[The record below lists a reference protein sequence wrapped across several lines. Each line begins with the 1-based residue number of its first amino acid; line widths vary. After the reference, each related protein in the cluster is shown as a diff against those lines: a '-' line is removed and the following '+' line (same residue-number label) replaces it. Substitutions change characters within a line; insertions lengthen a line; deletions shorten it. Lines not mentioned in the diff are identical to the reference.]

1 MKNKFFIA
9 FLSVFFLF
17 GLTACSNDK
26 AKDTASSSSSSSSS
40 STSSSSAKSL
50 SSKASSTS
58 KNSLSR
64 ARSTKGNSADFALM
78 IKTAQSQ
85 IPALKAQLNGENDT
99 FKDIAIDEGEDSTI
113 IYNYTFS
120 QPQNINLDNEAL
132 KQVLIPE
139 VEPLLNRAKAIA
151 PDVKVLVKYDNPDG
165 SNLATI
171 SVTQADIE
179 AAKATTQE

>member
-26 AKDTASSSSSSSSS
+26 AKDTASSSSSS

-113 IYNYTFS
+113 IYTYTFS

-179 AAKATTQE
+179 AAKAITQE

>member
-26 AKDTASSSSSSSSS
+26 AKDTASSSSSS

>member
-26 AKDTASSSSSSSSS
+26 AKDTASSSSSS

-99 FKDIAIDEGEDSTI
+99 FKDIATDEGEDSTI
-113 IYNYTFS
+113 IYTYTFS

>member
-26 AKDTASSSSSSSSS
+26 AKDTASSSSSS

-99 FKDIAIDEGEDSTI
+99 FKDIAIDEDEDSTI
-113 IYNYTFS
+113 IYTYAFS

-171 SVTQADIE
+171 SVTQTDIE

>member
-26 AKDTASSSSSSSSS
+26 AKDTASSSSSSS
-40 STSSSSAKSL
+40 TSSSSAKSS

-64 ARSTKGNSADFALM
+64 AKSTKGNSANFALM

-85 IPALKAQLNGENDT
+85 IPALKAQLNGENNT
-99 FKDIAIDEGEDSTI
+99 FKDITIDEGEDSTI
-113 IYNYTFS
+113 IYTYTFS

-139 VEPLLNRAKAIA
+139 VEPLLNKAKAIA

>member
-26 AKDTASSSSSSSSS
+26 AKDTASSSSSSS
-40 STSSSSAKSL
+40 TSSSSAKSS

-64 ARSTKGNSADFALM
+64 AKSTKGNSANFALM

-113 IYNYTFS
+113 IYTYTFS
-120 QPQNINLDNEAL
+120 QPQNIDLDNEAL

-139 VEPLLNRAKAIA
+139 VEPLLNKAKAIA

>member
-26 AKDTASSSSSSSSS
+26 AKDTASSSSSS

-113 IYNYTFS
+113 IYTYAFS

>member
-26 AKDTASSSSSSSSS
+26 AKDTASSSSSS

-85 IPALKAQLNGENDT
+85 IPALKAQINGENDT

-113 IYNYTFS
+113 IYTYAFS

>member
-1 MKNKFFIA
+1 
-9 FLSVFFLF
+9 
-17 GLTACSNDK
+17 
-26 AKDTASSSSSSSSS
+26 
-40 STSSSSAKSL
+40 
-50 SSKASSTS
+50 
-58 KNSLSR
+58 
-64 ARSTKGNSADFALM
+64 M

-85 IPALKAQLNGENDT
+85 IPALKAQLNGENNT

-113 IYNYTFS
+113 IYTYTFA
-120 QPQNINLDNEAL
+120 QPQDIDLDNEAL

-139 VEPLLNRAKAIA
+139 VEPLVNEAKAIA

-171 SVTQADIE
+171 SITQADME

>member
-26 AKDTASSSSSSSSS
+26 AKDTASSSSSS

-113 IYNYTFS
+113 IYTYAFS

-139 VEPLLNRAKAIA
+139 VEPLLNKAKAIA

>member
-26 AKDTASSSSSSSSS
+26 AKDTASSSSSSS
-40 STSSSSAKSL
+40 TSSSSAKSL
-50 SSKASSTS
+50 SSKASLTS

-113 IYNYTFS
+113 IYTYTFS

>member
-26 AKDTASSSSSSSSS
+26 AKDTASNSSSS
-40 STSSSSAKSL
+40 STSSSSAKSS

-64 ARSTKGNSADFALM
+64 AKSTKGNSANFALM

-113 IYNYTFS
+113 IYTYTFS
-120 QPQNINLDNEAL
+120 QPQNIDLDNEAL

-139 VEPLLNRAKAIA
+139 VEPLLNKAKAIA

>member
-26 AKDTASSSSSSSSS
+26 AKDTASSSSSS

-99 FKDIAIDEGEDSTI
+99 FKGIAIDEGEDSTI
-113 IYNYTFS
+113 IYTYAFS

>member
-26 AKDTASSSSSSSSS
+26 AKDTASSSSSS

-113 IYNYTFS
+113 IYTYTFS

-139 VEPLLNRAKAIA
+139 VEPLLNSAKAIA

>member
-26 AKDTASSSSSSSSS
+26 AKDTASSSSSSS
-40 STSSSSAKSL
+40 TSSSSAKSS

-64 ARSTKGNSADFALM
+64 AKSTKGNSANFALM

-113 IYNYTFS
+113 IYTYTFS

-179 AAKATTQE
+179 AAKATTQDRS

>member
-26 AKDTASSSSSSSSS
+26 AKDTASSSSSS

-113 IYNYTFS
+113 IYTYTFS

>member
-26 AKDTASSSSSSSSS
+26 TKDTASSSSSSSSS
-40 STSSSSAKSL
+40 AKSS

-64 ARSTKGNSADFALM
+64 AKSTKGNSADFALM

-113 IYNYTFS
+113 IYTYTFS

-139 VEPLLNRAKAIA
+139 VEPLLNKAKAIA

>member
-26 AKDTASSSSSSSSS
+26 AKDTASSSSSSS
-40 STSSSSAKSL
+40 TSSSSAKSS

-64 ARSTKGNSADFALM
+64 AKSTKGNSANFALM

-113 IYNYTFS
+113 IYTYTFS

>member
-9 FLSVFFLF
+9 FLSIFFLF
-17 GLTACSNDK
+17 GLTGCSNDK
-26 AKDTASSSSSSSSS
+26 TKDTASSSSSSAKSSS
-40 STSSSSAKSL
+40 SKT
-50 SSKASSTS
+50 SSTS

-64 ARSTKGNSADFALM
+64 AKSTKGNSANFALM

-85 IPALKAQLNGENDT
+85 IPALKAQLNGENNT
-99 FKDIAIDEGEDSTI
+99 FKDIAIDEGEDSTV
-113 IYNYTFS
+113 IYTYTFA
-120 QPQNINLDNEAL
+120 QPQDIDLDNEAL

-139 VEPLLNRAKAIA
+139 VEPLVNEAKAIA

-171 SVTQADIE
+171 SITQADIE

>member
-26 AKDTASSSSSSSSS
+26 AKDTASSSSSS

-113 IYNYTFS
+113 IYTYTFS

-171 SVTQADIE
+171 SVTQTDIE

>member
-26 AKDTASSSSSSSSS
+26 AKDTASSSSSSS
-40 STSSSSAKSL
+40 TSSSSAKS
-50 SSKASSTS
+50 SSSTASSTS

-64 ARSTKGNSADFALM
+64 AKSTKGNSANFALM

-113 IYNYTFS
+113 IYTYTFS
-120 QPQNINLDNEAL
+120 QPQNIDLDNEAL

-139 VEPLLNRAKAIA
+139 VEPLLNKAKAIA

>member
-26 AKDTASSSSSSSSS
+26 AKDTASSSSSS

-113 IYNYTFS
+113 IYTYTFS
-120 QPQNINLDNEAL
+120 QPQNINFDNEAL

-139 VEPLLNRAKAIA
+139 VGPLLNRAKAIA

>member
-26 AKDTASSSSSSSSS
+26 AKDTASSSSSS

-113 IYNYTFS
+113 IYTYAFS

-171 SVTQADIE
+171 SITQADIE

>member
-26 AKDTASSSSSSSSS
+26 AKDTASSSSSS

-99 FKDIAIDEGEDSTI
+99 FKDIAIDEGEDSMI
-113 IYNYTFS
+113 IYTYAFS

>member
-26 AKDTASSSSSSSSS
+26 AKDTASSSSSSS
-40 STSSSSAKSL
+40 TSSSSAKSL

-64 ARSTKGNSADFALM
+64 ARSTKVNSADFALM

>member
-9 FLSVFFLF
+9 FLSIFFLF

-26 AKDTASSSSSSSSS
+26 TKDTASSSSSSAKSSS
-40 STSSSSAKSL
+40 SKT
-50 SSKASSTS
+50 SSTS

-64 ARSTKGNSADFALM
+64 AKSTKGNSANFALM

-85 IPALKAQLNGENDT
+85 IPALKAQLNGENNT
-99 FKDIAIDEGEDSTI
+99 FKDIAIDEGEDSTV
-113 IYNYTFS
+113 IYTYTFA
-120 QPQNINLDNEAL
+120 QPQDIDLDNEAL

-139 VEPLLNRAKAIA
+139 VEPLVNEAKAIA

-171 SVTQADIE
+171 SITQADIE

>member
-26 AKDTASSSSSSSSS
+26 AKDTASSSSSS

-113 IYNYTFS
+113 IYTYTFS

-139 VEPLLNRAKAIA
+139 VEPLLNRAKGIA

>member
-26 AKDTASSSSSSSSS
+26 AKDTASSSSSS

-113 IYNYTFS
+113 IYTYTFS

-139 VEPLLNRAKAIA
+139 VEHLLNRAKAIA

>member
-26 AKDTASSSSSSSSS
+26 AKDTASSSSSS

-113 IYNYTFS
+113 IYTYTFS

-151 PDVKVLVKYDNPDG
+151 PDVNVLVKYDNPDG

>member
-17 GLTACSNDK
+17 SLTACSNDK
-26 AKDTASSSSSSSSS
+26 AKDTASSSSSN
-40 STSSSSAKSL
+40 STSSSSTKSS

-64 ARSTKGNSADFALM
+64 AKSTKGNSADFALM

-113 IYNYTFS
+113 IYTYTFS

-139 VEPLLNRAKAIA
+139 VEPLLNKAQAIA

>member
-26 AKDTASSSSSSSSS
+26 AKDTASSSSSS

-99 FKDIAIDEGEDSTI
+99 FKDIAIDEDEDSTI
-113 IYNYTFS
+113 IYTYAFS

>member
-26 AKDTASSSSSSSSS
+26 AKDTASSSSSSS
-40 STSSSSAKSL
+40 TSSSSAKSL

-58 KNSLSR
+58 K
-64 ARSTKGNSADFALM
+64 
-78 IKTAQSQ
+78 

-113 IYNYTFS
+113 IYTYAFS

>member
-26 AKDTASSSSSSSSS
+26 AKDTASSSSSSS
-40 STSSSSAKSL
+40 TSSSSAKSS

-64 ARSTKGNSADFALM
+64 AKSTKGNSANFALM

-113 IYNYTFS
+113 IYTYTFS
-120 QPQNINLDNEAL
+120 QPQNIDLDNEAL

-139 VEPLLNRAKAIA
+139 VEPLLNKAKAIA
-151 PDVKVLVKYDNPDG
+151 PDVKVLAKYDNPDG